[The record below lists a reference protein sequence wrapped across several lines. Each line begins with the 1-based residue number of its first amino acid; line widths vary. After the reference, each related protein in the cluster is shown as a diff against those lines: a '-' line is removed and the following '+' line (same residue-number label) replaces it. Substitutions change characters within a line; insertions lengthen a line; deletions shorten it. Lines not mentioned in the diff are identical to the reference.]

1 MRYFSQRLIT
11 LFLSVVFALASG
23 GLRAQEPGIP
33 SPSSFVDEQTIDQLA
48 DAYIAIE
55 EIQTRANAEL
65 QNAADQQGAY
75 HVIESAQNAIIR
87 AVERTGLNL
96 RDFNRLSELAALD
109 PTLNARIVERVR
121 ERQPI

>member
-1 MRYFSQRLIT
+1 MRQFIQRLVT
-11 LFLSVVFALASG
+11 LVVAVIASG
-23 GLRAQEPGIP
+23 GLRAQELDIP
-33 SPSSFVDEQTIDQLA
+33 SPSSFIDEQTIDQLA

-65 QNAADQQGAY
+65 QNAEDQQGAY
-75 HVIESAQNAIIR
+75 QVIESAQNAIIR
-87 AVERTGLNL
+87 AVERAGLNL

-109 PTLNARIVERVR
+109 PTLSARIVERVR